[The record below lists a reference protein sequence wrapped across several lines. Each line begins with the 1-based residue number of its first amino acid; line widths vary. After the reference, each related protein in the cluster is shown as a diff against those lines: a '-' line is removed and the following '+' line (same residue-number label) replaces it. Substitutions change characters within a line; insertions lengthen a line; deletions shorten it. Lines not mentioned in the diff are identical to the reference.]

1 MSTKST
7 YPWFYFF
14 RIARISLLVFLPTL
28 FLVLILY
35 RTTHRDGLVSQM
47 NFQIEENLYTLKNTF
62 EKSHLSPKDW
72 CQQLPVLEN
81 ARYSL
86 VRRDGT
92 ILCDS
97 EKERM
102 GKKISDISEI
112 TESFQSEKYVTMVRS
127 SDLFGTEAVFG
138 SLKIN
143 EELSLR
149 KVVPLTT
156 LKDGMKRIDKIL
168 FFKILPIAFLSY
180 LIFLFIFYRATAPL
194 GVILSKVEKFK
205 VDIPF
210 NKTLNLLYQKDKW
223 GEIEEALNE
232 ADNQLSVQMIQT
244 KTENEK
250 IKAILES
257 IYDNIIAIDHFE
269 SILFYNSNFER
280 NFQRPRPN
288 QEIIP
293 KIWHRFTDEKVL
305 DAFRGVLKTGETISL
320 KGMNA
325 LSSTHPDR
333 FYDLNITPLRDPEGK
348 ISGALGVF
356 YDMTEI
362 KLTEQMR
369 VDFVANV
376 SHEIRTP
383 LTSIKGYS
391 QMLIARRDK
400 MDPEL
405 VMFLDKI
412 LNNSERMISLFNDL
426 LNLSVIESKN
436 LIKMEELDLA
446 EFMDSITDNI
456 VTNYAQKKVDI
467 QTDLKV
473 MSIHGDRRLMEQ
485 VFSNLIDNSF
495 KYSGD
500 SLNLSISAE
509 AVGDKVRI
517 RISDNGPGIS
527 KEHIQRIFER
537 FYRVDSSRESSRGT
551 GLGLSIVKHIIGKH
565 KGKIWAESSD
575 GLGTTFFVELPKI

>member
-35 RTTHRDGLVSQM
+35 RTTHKEGLVSQM
-47 NFQIEENLYTLKNTF
+47 NFQIEENLYILKNTF
-62 EKSHLSPKDW
+62 EKSNLSPKDW

-97 EKERM
+97 EKEKI

-112 TESFQSEKYVTMVRS
+112 TESFLSEKYVTTVRA

-143 EELSLR
+143 DEISLR

-168 FFKILPIAFLSY
+168 FFKILPFAFLSY
-180 LIFLFIFYRATAPL
+180 LVFLFIFYRATAPL

-293 KIWHRFTDEKVL
+293 KIWHRFSDEKVL
-305 DAFRGVLKTGETISL
+305 AAFRSVLKTGETISL
-320 KGMNA
+320 KGMNS
-325 LSSTHPDR
+325 LSTTHPDR
-333 FYDLNITPLRDPEGK
+333 FYDLNITPLRDLEGK

-436 LIKMEELDLA
+436 LIKMEELDLQ

-456 VTNYAQKKVDI
+456 VTNYAQKKVDL
-467 QTDLKV
+467 QMDLKV
-473 MSIHGDRRLMEQ
+473 QSIHGDRRLMEQ

-500 SLNLSISAE
+500 SLSLSISAE
-509 AVGDKVRI
+509 GIGDKVQI

-527 KEHIQRIFER
+527 KDHIQRIFER
-537 FYRVDSSRESSRGT
+537 FYRVDSSRETSRGT

-565 KGKIWAESSD
+565 KGRIWAESSD
-575 GLGTTFFVELPKI
+575 GNGTTFFVELPKI